1 MLGEWQRG
9 KSMPRP
15 AKQSYIE
22 AEVFDDDGSPLSTV
36 VLWVKNILTPD
47 EFGRALQSYVA
58 GAQILTI
65 DGG

>member
-1 MLGEWQRG
+1 
-9 KSMPRP
+9 MPRP